1 MALPRQPQGCP
12 SLQPRFTAQGG
23 AVMRVETIGQ
33 ATLYLGD
40 CLEVMPTLA
49 PVDHIISDPPYEAS
63 LHALKNGAARRIRT
77 DNRPDLQGLDFDC
90 IDAIREPFVKAAAT
104 LCDGWVMTFCTP
116 EGVAK
121 WADAIN
127 ASPIKYK
134 RACVWVKPDS
144 TPQLNGQG
152 PAQGSEMFVCAW
164 AGKGHSRWNAG
175 GKRGVYTHCV
185 NGPDRNGE
193 HPTEK
198 PVSLMAEIITDFT
211 NDGQTILDPFMG
223 SGTTGIAAIQLGRK
237 FIGIEKDP
245 RYFDLACKRI
255 AAAQS
260 GARHFTRQ
268 YRDDRQ
274 AEIFGAAA

>member
-1 MALPRQPQGCP
+1 ME
-12 SLQPRFTAQGG
+12 GG
-23 AVMRVETIGQ
+23 AVRIETIGR

-49 PVDHIISDPPYEAS
+49 PVDHLLADAPYEAS
-63 LHALKNGAARRIRT
+63 LHAAKAHLSALRKDTGPELKEI
-77 DNRPDLQGLDFDC
+77 DFDA
-90 IDAIREPFVKAAAT
+90 IDPIRDDFVKLAGG
-104 LCDGWVMTFCTP
+104 LCKGWFIVFCTI

-127 ASPIKYK
+127 LSPMKYK

-152 PAQGSEMFVCAW
+152 PAQGAECFVTAW
-164 AGKGHSRWNAG
+164 NGQGHAKWNAG
-175 GKRGVYTHCV
+175 GKRGVYTHLV
-185 NGPDRNGE
+185 NNPDRTGL

-198 PVSLMAEIITDFT
+198 PVSLMVEILTDFT
-211 NDGQTILDPFMG
+211 NAGQLIADPFMG
-223 SGTTGIAAIQLGRK
+223 SGTTGVAAVRMGRR

-255 AAAQS
+255 EAAQS
-260 GARHFTRQ
+260 GARGFTRQ
-268 YRDDRQ
+268 NTDERQ
-274 AEIFGAAA
+274 QDIFA